1 MNAIAIDELIDN
13 YLKNNEIHF
22 ELRAVKKDG
31 EVVAKYSSGISA
43 DDVSGY
49 AGLLDEKIMQLAIE
63 ENNDRHEYMKE
74 AQAEDAMERLI
85 EARS

>member
-13 YLKNNEIHF
+13 YLENHNIHF
-22 ELRAVKKDG
+22 ELRAVKDDG
-31 EVVAKYSSGISA
+31 EVVAKYSSDISA

-63 ENNDRHEYMKE
+63 ENNDHYEYMKE
-74 AQAEDAMERLI
+74 AEAEDAMARLM
-85 EARS
+85 EAKS